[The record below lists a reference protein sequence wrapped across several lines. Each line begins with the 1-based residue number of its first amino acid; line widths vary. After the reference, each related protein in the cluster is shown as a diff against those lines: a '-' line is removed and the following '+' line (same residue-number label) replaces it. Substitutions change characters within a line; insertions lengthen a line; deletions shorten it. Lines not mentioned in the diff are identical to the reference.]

1 MSDAP
6 RVCVLSIGDEILN
19 GRIIDTNAAFLGAEL
34 LKLSM
39 PVSHQRCTSD
49 SPQQLTA
56 QLTQLASQF
65 DLIIS
70 SAGLGPTADDRVYGV
85 VEAIQ

>member
-1 MSDAP
+1 MIDAP
-6 RVCVLSIGDEILN
+6 RVCILSIGDEILN

-56 QLTQLASQF
+56 QLT
-65 DLIIS
+65 
-70 SAGLGPTADDRVYGV
+70 
-85 VEAIQ
+85 